1 MRDKKFDAILFM
13 LVGQLVGE
21 IIAYEGIGEQDAIDR
36 FYRTK
41 LYATLERE
49 ETKLWHLS
57 PRALYELYR
66 EEQESGKITFPV
78 GG

>member
-21 IIAYEGIGEQDAIDR
+21 IIAYERIGAQDAINR
-36 FYRTK
+36 LYRTK
-41 LYATLERE
+41 LYGTFERE

-66 EEQESGKITFPV
+66 EEQETGSITFPV
-78 GG
+78 RG